1 MADQSHTPG
10 QLRPTPPRVTGSE
23 DASSQAL
30 NEALGS
36 SFILVRILG
45 VLLLGAFIFS
55 CVFTVNP
62 NEVAIVLR
70 FGKPVGIGPDQLL
83 RQGLH
88 WAFPYP
94 IDEIVR
100 IRSGEAKTVMATNA
114 WYVTDAEMEAA
125 KRGPEAT
132 PSLNP
137 GAGGYVLTS
146 DGNILHVRAR
156 MTYRVTDP
164 VTYALEF
171 SDVTELLGDALNNA
185 IYQTS
190 ARFTADAAVYKDV
203 ESFRGAVRSRMAE
216 IIEQR
221 KFGVTMDSMTVEVA
235 PPGYVK
241 EAFDAVLNAAQTQSK
256 TISDAKGYYDE
267 RVLKAIG
274 EANALRSGALSVSN
288 RLVLAMAAEAQYFR
302 DQLPAYQR
310 APGLLKSRLR
320 IEALGQILTNA
331 PDKFFLPPRGDGQTR
346 ELRIQ
351 LNREPQAPV
360 RKDPSA
366 MPPPQ

>member
-1 MADQSHTPG
+1 MADQSLPPG
-10 QLRPTPPRVTGSE
+10 RLRTTTNPVGGSE

-45 VLLLGAFIFS
+45 VLLLGAFVFS

-62 NEVAIVLR
+62 NEVAIILR
-70 FGKPVGIGPDQLL
+70 FGKPVGVGPDQLL

-88 WAFPYP
+88 WAFPSP

-100 IRSGEAKTVMATNA
+100 IRNAEAQTVTATNA
-114 WYVTDAEMEAA
+114 WYPTDAEMETT
-125 KRGPEAT
+125 KRGPEAM

-164 VTYALEF
+164 LAYAL
-171 SDVTELLGDALNNA
+171 DYKDIAGMLGNALNNA
-185 IYQTS
+185 IYRTS

-203 ESFRGAVRSRMAE
+203 ESFRGAVRAQMAE
-216 IIEQR
+216 LIEQQ

-256 TISDAKGYYDE
+256 TVSDAKGYYDE
-267 RVLKAIG
+267 RVLKSIG
-274 EANALRSGALSVSN
+274 EANAVRSGALSVSN
-288 RLVLAMAAEAQYFR
+288 RLVLALAAEAQYFR
-302 DQLPAYQR
+302 DQLPSFQR

-320 IEALGQILTNA
+320 IEAIGQILTNA
-331 PDKFFLPPRGDGQTR
+331 PDKFFIPERGDGKPR
-346 ELRIQ
+346 ELRLQ

-360 RKDPSA
+360 RRDPSA
-366 MPPPQ
+366 MSPSQ